1 MSITKRDKYVTH
13 RMILDFY
20 REFLNRYESI
30 GVGNKT
36 EYNTVVTQQMID
48 LTRERLYE
56 LQAGRSIRKLKL
68 RSGLK

>member
-13 RMILDFY
+13 RMILDYY
-20 REFLNRYESI
+20 RDFLNRYESV

-36 EYNTVVTQQMID
+36 EYNTVVTQRMID
-48 LTRERLYE
+48 LTRERLHE
-56 LQAGRSIRKLKL
+56 LQTGRSIRKLKL